1 MGVSLRG
8 LALFLTAAAFV
19 GCNSST
25 ATPKQAAGSAT
36 KVDKQDPKDTPPKKK
51 ETQEQ
56 KATEPAITNDVFL
69 RLPRFPTG
77 VDNADAQKALEG
89 VPTAKCIYVG
99 GSPGYIGISVRYDTA
114 RVDVGDIAKAL
125 TALGGDKSRAV
136 AVLSLSRL
144 IEISEAQ
151 FAALKKELVNAKG
164 IDWKRS
170 DRQGIALDEA
180 GGAKYAEIE
189 AGYRKAGITLQG
201 D

>member
-1 MGVSLRG
+1 MSVSLRG
-8 LALFLTAAAFV
+8 LALLVTAAALV
-19 GCNSST
+19 GCTSSNS
-25 ATPKQAAGSAT
+25 TPKQADGSAD
-36 KVDKQDPKDTPPKKK
+36 KSDKQGPTDTPPEK
-51 ETQEQ
+51 QEAPKQ
-56 KATEPAITNDVFL
+56 KAAAAATTNDVFL

-77 VDNADAQKALEG
+77 VDNADAQKALDS

-99 GSPGYIGISVRYDTA
+99 GSPGYIGVSVRYDSA
-114 RVDVGDIAKAL
+114 KVDVGDIAKAL
-125 TALGGDKSRAV
+125 SALGGDKSRAV
-136 AVLSLSRL
+136 AVMSLSRL

-151 FAALKKELVNAKG
+151 FAALKKELANAKG

-170 DRQGIALDEA
+170 DRSGIALDEA